1 MGSSPDSHSDHGVVY
16 NILDKQ
22 DVKAGLTA
30 WPGVLRFA
38 DRLGKGL
45 RSGPRAALLA
55 AAVLMAAALGERQG

>member
-1 MGSSPDSHSDHGVVY
+1 LGSSPDSHSDHGVVY

-45 RSGPRAALLA
+45 RAEEDRGDARD
-55 AAVLMAAALGERQG
+55 GE